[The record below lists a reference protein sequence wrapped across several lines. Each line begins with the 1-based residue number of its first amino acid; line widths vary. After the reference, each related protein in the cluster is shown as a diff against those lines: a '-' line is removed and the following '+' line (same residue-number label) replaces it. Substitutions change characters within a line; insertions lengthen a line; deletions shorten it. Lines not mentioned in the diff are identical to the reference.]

1 MNLKGIY
8 KITNLKNNK
17 VYIGSSNN
25 LKQRLRQHRSFLK
38 LNEHCNKHLQ
48 SSYNKYGI
56 ENFKFEILEVIE
68 EKKLEE
74 REEYYINLF
83 DCVNNKKGYNKRIT
97 CNTNRGRKVNEIG
110 RLNMSIGQKG
120 KKFKKEDIVNRS
132 ITQQKIVI
140 MYDLNYN
147 YIKYFLSMID
157 AASFINLH
165 YSNISK
171 AIKYNYPCKD
181 YYWKSISKFDL
192 IRGNCDVELC
202 ELLENLR
209 EELFNKYD
217 LSKTISSQA
226 SQECVEGSTTNVN
239 DPERIMKQQECTT
252 SNLDDDIV

>member
-1 MNLKGIY
+1 MNIQGIY

-17 VYIGSSNN
+17 IYIGSSSN

-56 ENFKFEILEVIE
+56 ENFKFEILETTE
-68 EKKLEE
+68 EQNLESK
-74 REEYYINLF
+74 EEYYIKLF
-83 DCVNNKKGYNKRIT
+83 DSTNNKKGYNKRIN

-110 RLNMSIGQKG
+110 KLNMSIGQKG
-120 KKFKKEDIVNRS
+120 KKFKKEDILNRA

-147 YIKYFLSMID
+147 FIKYFLSMKE
-157 AASFINLH
+157 AASYINLH

-171 AIKYNYPCKD
+171 AIKNNIHCKK

-192 IRGNCDVELC
+192 IRGNCDKELC

-209 EELFNKYD
+209 EELSNKYI
-217 LSKTISSQA
+217 SKTISSQ
-226 SQECVEGSTTNVN
+226 SLQECIEGSTTNVY
-239 DPERIMKQQECTT
+239 DPERIMKQQERTT
-252 SNLDDDIV
+252 SL